1 MTKMIDD
8 NTRLIDATLL
18 LEGVDAL
25 LKEVDSGAV
34 EILEAVRLGIIAQ
47 PTIDAVEV
55 VRCEECKW
63 YDPPHILYNDGTR
76 KNVGE
81 DELNVTAD
89 VGINC
94 SGRCMAHNKTYCTS
108 HNREDPEDRP
118 NIVIFRM
125 PSDFCSYG
133 EREDDDEEI

>member
-1 MTKMIDD
+1 MTKMIDE

-63 YDPPHILYNDGTR
+63 YDPPHIIFKDGTR
-76 KNVGE
+76 RNVEDGE
-81 DELNVTAD
+81 TNIPEDFLMKCGGKCMHPWFKAYCLNHD
-89 VGINC
+89 
-94 SGRCMAHNKTYCTS
+94 
-108 HNREDPEDRP
+108 REDPEDRP

-133 EREDDDEEI
+133 ESEDDDE